1 MLLPPCVV
9 KYLIQIFFREINT
22 LSVAKSKVAEALDLA
37 AGIPTDVTFQVHDGE
52 KGVREFKAHKFCLA
66 LVSEVFKARLFGSL
80 RETADILDV
89 KGTTPQA
96 FETMISFIY
105 HRNCQWKM
113 KTLEELIE
121 VANIAEIYDVG
132 DFISRVKN
140 VV

>member
-1 MLLPPCVV
+1 M
-9 KYLIQIFFREINT
+9 

-66 LVSEVFKARLFGSL
+66 LVSEVFRARLFGSL

-113 KTLEELIE
+113 KTLEEIIE
-121 VANIAEIYDVG
+121 IANIRRSAG
-132 DFISRVKN
+132 MPSTPSHSCSHRSRSN
-140 VV
+140 PFMFQIEDSTTAS